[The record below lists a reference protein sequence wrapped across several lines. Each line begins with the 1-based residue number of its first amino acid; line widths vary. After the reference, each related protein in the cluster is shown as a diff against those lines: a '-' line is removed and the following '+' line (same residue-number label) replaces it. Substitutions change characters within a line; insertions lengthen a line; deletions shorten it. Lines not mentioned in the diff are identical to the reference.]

1 MNSVDNYWDER
12 AESYSKQNI
21 SQLDRKEKWKSVLNK
36 YMPEG
41 KNAKILDIGTGPGF
55 LAILM
60 AKEGYNVSA
69 VDRSGQMI
77 YHAVQNAQQEN
88 VNVDFKVV
96 GDEMPFEEDSF
107 DMILS
112 RDVVWMQKEPEKTLE
127 SWYKLLKKGGTM
139 VYFDADWYGY
149 LRDDESIKGYKEH
162 RKNVEKN
169 NGFVYTKA
177 NEMEQMAHDF
187 PLTYQARPQ
196 WDVDF
201 WNKQQTDGVLC
212 ETELNSSIYSKL
224 EQLQYEKNQEFL
236 ICVKK

>member
-12 AESYSKQNI
+12 AEATVSRIKAS
-21 SQLDRKEKWKSVLNK
+21 LTEKEKWKSILNK
-36 YMPEG
+36 YMPKG

-77 YHAVQNAQQEN
+77 YHAVKNAQQEN
-88 VNVDFKVV
+88 VSVDFKVV
-96 GDEMPFEEDSF
+96 CDEMPFDEGSF

-127 SWYKLLKKGGTM
+127 SWYKLLKKGGIM

-177 NEMEQMAHDF
+177 NEMDRWHRTFRLHIRKDSVGVE
-187 PLTYQARPQ
+187 
-196 WDVDF
+196 F
-201 WNKQQTDGVLC
+201 WNKQNTDSVLC
-212 ETELNSSIYSKL
+212 ETELNSSIYSQL

>member
-88 VNVDFKVV
+88 VSVDFKVV

-112 RDVVWMQKEPEKTLE
+112 RDVVWMQKEPEKTLLGI
-127 SWYKLLKKGGTM
+127 S
-139 VYFDADWYGY
+139 FS
-149 LRDDESIKGYKEH
+149 LRSQFYSTIKI
-162 RKNVEKN
+162 NV
-169 NGFVYTKA
+169 
-177 NEMEQMAHDF
+177 
-187 PLTYQARPQ
+187 
-196 WDVDF
+196 
-201 WNKQQTDGVLC
+201 TD
-212 ETELNSSIYSKL
+212 T
-224 EQLQYEKNQEFL
+224 
-236 ICVKK
+236 